1 MNGER
6 AACGAFLLV
15 AFADAHFDKREEA
28 RFLGGVVND
37 PAFAAM
43 SAPRLADCYN
53 ELRTALERD
62 YDGAQADILAAIRAV
77 RTHGASVA
85 AIKTAA
91 RQAVVAD
98 RAIKPQEEI
107 VLGRIAAALGIAAA
121 EL

>member
-1 MNGER
+1 MNGEK

-15 AFADAHFDKREEA
+15 AFADAHFDTLEES

-43 SAPRLADCYN
+43 SASRLADCYN
-53 ELRTALERD
+53 KLHAALESD
-62 YDGAQADILAAIRAV
+62 FDAAEAEILAAIRAARDGGV
-77 RTHGASVA
+77 GLD

-98 RAIKPQEEI
+98 REIKPQEEV
-107 VLGRIAAALGIAAA
+107 VLERIAAALGVTAA

>member
-1 MNGER
+1 MNGEK

-37 PAFAAM
+37 AAFAAM
-43 SAPRLADCYN
+43 SAPRLADHYN
-53 ELRTALERD
+53 KLRAVLERD
-62 YDGAQADILAAIRAV
+62 YDAAEADILAAIRAV
-77 RTHGASVA
+77 RTQGAAVA

-98 RAIKPQEEI
+98 HEIKPQEEV